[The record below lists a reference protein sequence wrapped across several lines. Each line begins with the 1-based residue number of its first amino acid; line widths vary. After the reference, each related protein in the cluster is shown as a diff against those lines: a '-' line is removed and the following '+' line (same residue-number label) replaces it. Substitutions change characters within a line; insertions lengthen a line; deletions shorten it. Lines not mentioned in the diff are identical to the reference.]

1 MCVARPKKV
10 KGTNKLSFVHTIQNL
25 LKEPMKQEE
34 ALAKVWFEE
43 KSTPT
48 ATHAEWAPNTR
59 PSGHRTRGRV
69 GTEHEAERAPNT
81 RPSWHQTRGQSTVAF
96 T

>member
-10 KGTNKLSFVHTIQNL
+10 KGTNKLSFAHTIQNL

-34 ALAKVWFEE
+34 ALAKFGSR
-43 KSTPT
+43 KKARQQQHT
-48 ATHAEWAPNTR
+48 
-59 PSGHRTRGRV
+59 PSGHRTRGQV
-69 GTEHEAERAPNT
+69 GTEHAAEWAPNT
-81 RPSWHQTRGQSTVAF
+81 PAAHARSMVAF